1 MSNAPMNAN
10 MGHTGVPTSQ
20 PRHGSGVSI
29 KRRLE
34 SFATSGVTVRS
45 QGHEQRSDLV
55 WSRSVEAA
63 IQPVRTLGP
72 AQVPLD
78 GKNLVGDRA
87 WVFGIAEEAVAVLQF
102 PQPTLQPRQVLGSRC
117 DQLNP
122 DLVVGSYG
130 RV

>member
-45 QGHEQRSDLV
+45 QGH
-55 WSRSVEAA
+55 
-63 IQPVRTLGP
+63 VRMSCEGLMGENRERASP
-72 AQVPLD
+72 GLCVLLA
-78 GKNLVGDRA
+78 DRML
-87 WVFGIAEEAVAVLQF
+87 W
-102 PQPTLQPRQVLGSRC
+102 
-117 DQLNP
+117 
-122 DLVVGSYG
+122 
-130 RV
+130 